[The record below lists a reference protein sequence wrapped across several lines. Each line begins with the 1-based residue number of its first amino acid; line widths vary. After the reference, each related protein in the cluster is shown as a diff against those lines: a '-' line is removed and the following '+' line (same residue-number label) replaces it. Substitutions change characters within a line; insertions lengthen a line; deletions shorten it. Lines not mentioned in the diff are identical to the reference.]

1 MDSQLL
7 IAGLVTVAVGAIS
20 GGVTNAVAIW
30 MLFHPYEPAGFW
42 RFRIQG
48 AMPKNKGRLARSIGR
63 TVGERLLTPEDL
75 AARLGA
81 PAVREAFDGAIG
93 RLVSGLLDRERGPLR
108 SELPPAVAATLD
120 DAIATVP
127 ARVAERVAVWAQS
140 AEWTPLVERWI
151 RRLEVEVGDRP
162 LADTLTAERRDAV
175 RDRVEGWVGELV
187 EGGELETTLRSWVDQ
202 QLDTLSRDE
211 RPLIERLPPGL
222 VGALEHAIAD
232 YLPVALERL
241 GGLLGDPD
249 ARVRIQSAL
258 RDALDGAVRDLL
270 IHERLLAR
278 LVVTDRTIERLVD
291 GFERDGFERF
301 AEALR
306 DPELR
311 SQVARAVNDG
321 VVNVLRMPVGERL
334 SRLGPERRAALAET
348 LGDWLVRVVR
358 DPATRRALGT
368 ATDRA
373 LSAAE
378 RRTWGEVIRLVPP
391 QRVAVALADALSGDR
406 GRRWVEESVGHV
418 IDRLLA
424 RPIGRPADWLGAQVA
439 EDLRRGIA
447 DAAWMQVQEQIPR
460 IVTQLDIEGMVE
472 QKVLGFSTQRMEEIV
487 RNVTQRELDLIVR
500 LGYLLGALVG
510 LVAFGINLVLR

>member
-1 MDSQLL
+1 VS
-7 IAGLVTVAVGAIS
+7 
-20 GGVTNAVAIW
+20 
-30 MLFHPYEPAGFW
+30 E
-42 RFRIQG
+42 
-48 AMPKNKGRLARSIGR
+48 RLAGWARS
-63 TVGERLLTPEDL
+63 PE
-75 AARLGA
+75 
-81 PAVREAFDGAIG
+81 
-93 RLVSGLLDRERGPLR
+93 
-108 SELPPAVAATLD
+108 AT
-120 DAIATVP
+120 T
-127 ARVAERVAVWAQS
+127 
-140 AEWTPLVERWI
+140 LVEGWI

-162 LADTLTAERRDAV
+162 LSETLTAERRDAV

-187 EGGELETTLRSWVDQ
+187 EGGELEGTLRSWVDQ
-202 QLDTLSRDE
+202 QLDALSTDD
-211 RPLIERLPPGL
+211 RPLIERLPAGL

-241 GGLLGDPD
+241 GGLLGDPE

-291 GFERDGFERF
+291 GFERDGFDRF
-301 AEALR
+301 AESLR

-334 SRLGPERRAALAET
+334 ARLGPERRTALAET

-358 DPATRRALGT
+358 DPSTRRALGT

-391 QRVAVALADALSGDR
+391 QRVAVAVADALAGER
-406 GRRWVEESVGHV
+406 GRRWVEETVANV
-418 IDRLLA
+418 IDRVLA
-424 RPIGRPADWLGAQVA
+424 RPIGRPAEWLGAQVA
-439 EDLRRGIA
+439 ADLRQGIA
-447 DAAWMQVQEQIPR
+447 DAAWKQVQEQIPR
-460 IVTQLDIEGMVE
+460 VVTQLDIEGMVE
-472 QKVLGFSTQRMEEIV
+472 QKVLGFSTQRIEEIV
-487 RNVTQRELDLIVR
+487 RNVTQRELDLIVK
-500 LGYLLGALVG
+500 LGYVLGALVG
-510 LVAFGINLVLR
+510 LVAFGVNLVLR